1 MRFLAF
7 AVNWKQDGRTLETHR
22 MSRKRKMN
30 KEPDDV
36 LRFHDEVPI
45 EESLIDTRRHFQQI
59 IKAMDEASTEE
70 V

>member
-1 MRFLAF
+1 M
-7 AVNWKQDGRTLETHR
+7 ETHKVG
-22 MSRKRKMN
+22 RKRKMN